1 MLHMAVKYI
10 VIICRAV
17 CTVRHKVVSH
27 ILDMHHK
34 DYDYTTKL
42 LFERDS
48 LSPAELQPPPIISAA
63 NIGNPKLFEALIIHS
78 KIPPS
83 TILKQKYKYKFSCPD
98 STVEYDHT
106 ETPLSLIL
114 SKQENY
120 LLIDTLVDLDKADTC
135 RHLIT
140 LIDLSETRT
149 NNLPVEL
156 FKLRNLYRINVS
168 NNKLSTLSLL
178 KLPQNCWP
186 NLLQYLDIS
195 HNSLEQIPLEFFQ
208 LPCLQALNVSHNF
221 LKTLP
226 EQWWATKSI
235 STLDISYNN
244 HLTSLSLKDG
254 ELPSSTTLT
263 PISSFSK
270 TFPVNVHGKVSGKI
284 SNYCIACR
292 TVNSLLKILNA
303 SQCSI
308 NKFPSFLALFFP
320 NLEEL
325 NLSYNK
331 LLLCCGVNE
340 LPTSLECLDV
350 SNNMLKSHLT
360 EHKVF
365 HIDNGLS
372 TRSDYMVH
380 KDLMNLHTLKL
391 ANNTDLKTVC
401 ISDETDQ
408 SSCHIFFPNLLRL
421 DLSNCGLK
429 QAPRYLEQL
438 QKLTDLDISKN
449 KNLYIPDEIS
459 NLESLVTFLY
469 DDIEDPIVNELNIFS
484 LTRDK
489 QLYLH
494 DRK

>member
-1 MLHMAVKYI
+1 MVHMAVKYI

-17 CTVRHKVVSH
+17 CTVRYKVVLH
-27 ILDMHHK
+27 ILNMHHE

-42 LFERDS
+42 LFETDP
-48 LSPAELQPPPIISAA
+48 LSPVKLQAPPIFSAA

-83 TILKQKYKYKFSCPD
+83 TILKQKRKYKFSCPD
-98 STVEYDHT
+98 GTVEHDHT

-114 SKQENY
+114 SQQNY
-120 LLIDTLVDLDKADTC
+120 LLIDTLVDLDKADTY

-140 LIDLSETRT
+140 SIDLSETRT
-149 NNLPVEL
+149 CNLPVEL

-168 NNKLSTLSLL
+168 NNKLSLL

-186 NLLQYLDIS
+186 NLLQHLDIS

-208 LPCLQALNVSHNF
+208 LPCLQTLNVSHNL

-226 EQWWATKSI
+226 EQWWTTKSI

-254 ELPSSTTLT
+254 ELRSSTTLT
-263 PISSFSK
+263 PISSFSRIL
-270 TFPVNVHGKVSGKI
+270 PVNVHGKVSGKI
-284 SNYCIACR
+284 NNYSIACR
-292 TVNSLLKILNA
+292 TINSLLKILNA

-350 SNNMLKSHLT
+350 SNNILKSHLT
-360 EHKVF
+360 DHKVF

-372 TRSDYMVH
+372 TTSDYMVH

-449 KNLYIPDEIS
+449 KDLHIPDEII
-459 NLESLVTFLY
+459 NLESLVTFVY
-469 DDIEDPIVNELNIFS
+469 DGIKDPIVNELNIFS